1 MSKEEKEIDLARA
14 LFDNKTLVNDIFEN
28 LKKELLEFIFL
39 DEINTFKKAI
49 FIQGV
54 FSYAN
59 LILSANQSM
68 TEEEKNLKIIELV
81 NISKMLNEDI
91 AENIVKYAN

>member
-68 TEEEKNLKIIELV
+68 TEEEKNLK
-81 NISKMLNEDI
+81 K
-91 AENIVKYAN
+91 